1 MVDSTILIQQ
11 TGTINRTDA
20 ITQFVPELMIK
31 AADIIKSVE
40 IVIDRHPQHQDRL
53 IKLRDLKLQIVKQ
66 TYLCDQVQMRIDRVK
81 RETATQVLEWAKNK
95 SFGALLG
102 KDGLLDMKKG
112 QALIKSWGAVR
123 MKSALQDYNDQLVPY
138 ANRIQGTEG
147 VWSPAE
153 TQQARALQDLQRQ
166 HNALA
171 MSLKKVLV

>member
-1 MVDSTILIQQ
+1 
-11 TGTINRTDA
+11 
-20 ITQFVPELMIK
+20 
-31 AADIIKSVE
+31 
-40 IVIDRHPQHQDRL
+40 
-53 IKLRDLKLQIVKQ
+53 
-66 TYLCDQVQMRIDRVK
+66 
-81 RETATQVLEWAKNK
+81 
-95 SFGALLG
+95 
-102 KDGLLDMKKG
+102 MKKG

-138 ANRIQGTEG
+138 ANRILGTEG